1 MQRKG
6 FGPRMTRAVI
16 GMMRLRTIRIRT
28 AYGLTDPIVPEVGGA
43 QGCRVTCDLS
53 CLVLDAFMATVECA
67 IVGSALYRRFT
78 VRAIIWVDDLYFFPR
93 DWADMQKCLRLAEN
107 GRVSEDH
114 ASTGRS
120 VGSLSGTGGTRWPK
134 TRRMHE

>member
-6 FGPRMTRAVI
+6 FGPRMTCAVI

-107 GRVSEDH
+107 GRVSEDR
-114 ASTGRS
+114 ASIVRRE
-120 VGSLSGTGGTRWPK
+120 VSLNGTGVTR
-134 TRRMHE
+134 